1 VVPPPLLRRP
11 KLKRDDQDFLSAF
24 YACNHSRQSG
34 GMGGHNP
41 ITISEVRNYLDVV
54 GIDTTD
60 ERAKYLRVIQLLD
73 SIYLT
78 DAAEKVKA
86 QQKNK
91 KP

>member
-1 VVPPPLLRRP
+1 
-11 KLKRDDQDFLSAF
+11 
-24 YACNHSRQSG
+24 
-34 GMGGHNP
+34 MGGHNP